1 MSSSSESRGYV
12 KAESVV
18 SLVLAAIVLVTA
30 VGLQRRWKNVN
41 LGEVAGSAED
51 FILTKAGIQGD
62 LPQIKGY
69 ERLRAY
75 RLGTY
80 RAALYRVS
88 PAPLAFTL
96 SMFVVY
102 DRQDHAVFKLEGLE
116 ASQEPWTRLY
126 DFSGRDGIS
135 PAGRHRPNYE
145 RDLTGDGA
153 TEIVIG
159 QYSGGDRCCT
169 TATVVRMGQP
179 VKTVGR
185 ITGLAGMPFEGL
197 EIRRV
202 AQGRDWKIIAHRP
215 HAVICGSAG
224 GYAESVSV
232 YAFSQGTPG
241 TEPAYADQSDR
252 YTGYL
257 EEVLRRNRSRWDR
270 NRDRS
275 LALLET
281 VSLNYAI
288 LGRQREGEAFFA
300 SNLIGFLSQ
309 LGPEGADPNVCQA
322 RFENLVEQVAAAVP
336 RAWPLSVADTGQ

>member
-1 MSSSSESRGYV
+1 M

-18 SLVLAAIVLVTA
+18 SLGLAALVLFTA
-30 VGLQRRWKNVN
+30 VGLQRRWQNLN

-69 ERLRAY
+69 ERLRVY
-75 RLGTY
+75 RLGIY

-102 DRQDHAVFKLEGLE
+102 DPQNRPVFNLEGLE
-116 ASQEPWTRLY
+116 GSQGSWTRLY
-126 DFSGRDGIS
+126 DFSGRDGIT

-153 TEIVIG
+153 AEIIIG

-169 TATVVRMGQP
+169 TATVVRLGQP
-179 VKTVGR
+179 VRTVGR
-185 ITGLAGMPFEGL
+185 IAGLAGLPFEGL
-197 EIRRV
+197 EIRRIG
-202 AQGRDWKIIAHRP
+202 QERDWKLIAHRP
-215 HAVICGSAG
+215 HAVICGSGG
-224 GYAESVSV
+224 GYAEAVSV
-232 YAFSQGTPG
+232 YALGQGTSG
-241 TEPAYADQSDR
+241 TEAAYADQGSR

-257 EEVLRRNRSRWDR
+257 QDVLRHNRLRWDK

-281 VSLNYAI
+281 VGLDYAV
-288 LGRQREGEAFFA
+288 LGRQGEGEAFFA

-309 LGPEGADPNVCQA
+309 LGSEGADPNVCQA
-322 RFENLVEQVAAAVP
+322 RFENLAEEVAAGVP
-336 RAWPLSVADTGQ
+336 RVPPVSVAGQ